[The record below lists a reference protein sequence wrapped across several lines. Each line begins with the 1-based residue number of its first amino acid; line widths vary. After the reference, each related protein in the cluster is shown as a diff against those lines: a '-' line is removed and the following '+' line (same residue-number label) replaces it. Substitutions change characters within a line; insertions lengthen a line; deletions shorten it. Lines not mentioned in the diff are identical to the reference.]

1 MRRSFFKNRLSLR
14 GWCLARSPL
23 FFHGKWGS
31 PDLMVRWSR
40 LLMVVGSAL
49 ATHPSASRQGY
60 PPLRQ
65 HQGQALRVRA
75 SPAALT
81 LPAFRVFCHH
91 AEWLVVC
98 RTRTMQQAQ
107 LVPSDVSYLTDFTHS
122 FLVKF
127 DDGESP
133 LHINV
138 RDQEQPV
145 CHREC

>member
-1 MRRSFFKNRLSLR
+1 M
-14 GWCLARSPL
+14 
-23 FFHGKWGS
+23 
-31 PDLMVRWSR
+31 
-40 LLMVVGSAL
+40 
-49 ATHPSASRQGY
+49 
-60 PPLRQ
+60 
-65 HQGQALRVRA
+65 HQGRALRVRA

-81 LPAFRVFCHH
+81 LPTFRVFGRH

-107 LVPSDVSYLTDFTHS
+107 LVPGDISYLADFTDGI
-122 FLVKF
+122 LVKF

-138 RDQEQPV
+138 RDQEQAV